1 MDEDN
6 TANATPVPDKAGD
19 PNAVKAP
26 DPKTAAPNAPASGA
40 GNSVA
45 AAVRVAGVFIL
56 EEDPAKEKDQFDLRP
71 NPDRTGPIPEDQ
83 RNVSREVYGAL
94 NTLKLL
100 KDRGI
105 FKKNAADYNE
115 FIKRIK
121 QVAKAG
127 CTEPNVDTALALAA
141 LADIRA
147 DVVRRRGR
155 PVAFRY
161 LLILALWGAGGIL
174 VGGAVLLLG
183 HRWTELSGFGFLIMG
198 SMIGA
203 WLSVAASR
211 WEIAFE
217 GLQDFLDARYEP
229 AVRLLF
235 VAVLAC
241 VVGLFLQLG
250 VFNFKIGSAD
260 LMKFAD
266 NPLWAVA
273 LGVVAGIGERALSMQ
288 VLARSK
294 EVLTI
299 GAN

>member
-1 MDEDN
+1 MDKDN
-6 TANATPVPDKAGD
+6 TAITTP
-19 PNAVKAP
+19 
-26 DPKTAAPNAPASGA
+26 APAPPNGHARQGISPEEIAGAPTSRA
-40 GNSVA
+40 GNVA
-45 AAVRVAGVFIL
+45 AAAVPVAGVFTL
-56 EEDPAKEKDQFDLRP
+56 DRDKEFDLKP

-83 RNVSREVYGAL
+83 RNVSREVYAAL

-100 KDRGI
+100 RDRGV
-105 FKKNAADYNE
+105 FEKKNADFNE
-115 FIKRIK
+115 FFERIK
-121 QVAKAG
+121 QAAEAG
-127 CTEPNVDTALALAA
+127 CTGPNVDTTLALAA

-155 PVAFRY
+155 RVAFRY
-161 LLILALWGAGGIL
+161 LLILALWGALGVL
-174 VGGAVLLLG
+174 VGGVVMLLG
-183 HRWTELSGFGFLIMG
+183 HRWTGLSGFGFLIMG

-217 GLQDFLDARYEP
+217 GLQEFLDTRYEP

-241 VVGLFLQLG
+241 VLGLFLQLG
-250 VFNFKIGSAD
+250 VFNLKIGSAD
-260 LMKFAD
+260 LTKFAND
-266 NPLWAVA
+266 PSWAFA

-299 GAN
+299 GSK